1 MCCAYGAWKSIG
13 RIVYWIEELELSI
26 YKVVMYVSTYI
37 VSGSIGEM
45 RKPNDNA
52 VQYEVLIKGC
62 ALVDENV
69 CSLVMF
75 GEKANQN

>member
-1 MCCAYGAWKSIG
+1 
-13 RIVYWIEELELSI
+13 
-26 YKVVMYVSTYI
+26 MYVSTYM

-52 VQYEVLIKGC
+52 VQYEVLVKGC

-69 CSLVMF
+69 CSLVML
-75 GEKANQN
+75 GEKANQNQQASSAISLQLPTSSHKQAVNR